1 MSCKES
7 FHVLLCWKTNQQL
20 LELFRRVLQWCLAL
34 PDCPSARECVVMTG
48 FEFFGWTYPLN
59 RWIWGKK
66 KPHAHH
72 SAKLKLC
79 HAGITLISSLM
90 AWCGTSGIEMSFV
103 SGTLISKRWPS
114 ERTQTSRRSLLAP
127 VVSFRFIIRLPDCFH
142 RWQTASYLAFTLIW
156 AIFAAVFFCSS
167 RRLSL

>member
-34 PDCPSARECVVMTG
+34 PDCPSARECVCNDWVRIFWVNLSFKHMN
-48 FEFFGWTYPLN
+48 L
-59 RWIWGKK
+59 GKK
-66 KPHAHH
+66 KPHTHH